1 MAVRSAS
8 MYAVSCLVCLSAYYG
23 VQVPEQAFPNTIAR
37 VDRRGHEFVR
47 MSNVTEILTACSIVG
62 QGSDK
67 LLHRDG
73 PIEATSECLARAA

>member
-37 VDRRGHEFVR
+37 VDWRGHGFPVR
-47 MSNVTEILTACSIVG
+47 MSNVTEILTAVG

-67 LLHRDG
+67 LFHRDG